1 MRKSHFCPDPAAL
14 LEAARS
20 GGPPAQRT
28 RRRFPAAEYAPPRV
42 CPRTACARTTAWGRG
57 TGTGLPTEERPVDKE
72 LVGAPTHQEPVE
84 VHEGEQQKERIE
96 EEVEGDVR
104 H

>member
-1 MRKSHFCPDPAAL
+1 MRKGHFCPDPAAL

-20 GGPPAQRT
+20 GGHQPSACAV
-28 RRRFPAAEYAPPRV
+28 PAAEYAPPRV
-42 CPRTACARTTAWGRG
+42 CPRTACAWTTAWGRG
-57 TGTGLPTEERPVDKE
+57 TKTGLPTEEQPVGKE
-72 LVGAPTHQEPVE
+72 LGAPTHQEPVE

>member
-20 GGPPAQRT
+20 GATSPAHGAV
-28 RRRFPAAEYAPPRV
+28 PAAEYAPPRV
-42 CPRTACARTTAWGRG
+42 CPRTACAWTTAWGRG
-57 TGTGLPTEERPVDKE
+57 ARTGLPTEGQPVGKE
-72 LVGAPTHQEPVE
+72 LGAPTHQEPVE